1 MRLGLNLSMSMGQLV
16 LSLGRK
22 FYNLLAGEEAASNTN
37 VFYNPADLTSLRVN
51 TDGSGGQPV
60 VGDPVGIMLDTSPTG
75 SQTMAVFIAGQP
87 ELVTNGTFDSN
98 ISGWTGSGWSF
109 NSGAAQSSGAS
120 VALSQSLSLTDG
132 AYYLVSFLNVCL
144 LYTSPSPRDR
154 QKSRMPSSA

>member
-22 FYNLLAGEEAASNTN
+22 FYNLLAGEEAASNNN
-37 VFYNPADLTSLRVN
+37 VFYNPADLTSLRVGR
-51 TDGSGGQPV
+51 DGSGGQPV
-60 VGDPVGIMLDTSPTG
+60 VGDPVGIMLDTSQFGGKT
-75 SQTMAVFIAGQP
+75 AEDYLAGAT
-87 ELVTNGTFDSN
+87 ELVTNGTFDSD

-132 AYYLVSFLNVCL
+132 AYLSLIHISEPTRPY
-144 LYTSPSPRDR
+144 
-154 QKSRMPSSA
+154 